1 MKQLLIVFVG
11 GGMGTVMRFLIGK
24 LLPYSGKGF
33 PWSTF
38 CANLIGC
45 LLIGL
50 LTGYFLRNSGENQSS
65 MVLFAT
71 IGFCGG
77 FTTFSSF
84 AHENLFFIRSGDYSM
99 LLVYSLISFSAGI
112 VMVYLGILTDKYLH
126 WIFEYF
132 LKFIQLIII
141 PP

>member
-1 MKQLLIVFVG
+1 MKQLLIVFIG
-11 GGMGTVMRFLIGK
+11 GGLGTVMRFLIGK

-45 LLIGL
+45 MLIGL

-126 WIFEYF
+126 
-132 LKFIQLIII
+132 
-141 PP
+141 

>member
-1 MKQLLIVFVG
+1 MKQLLIVFIG

-24 LLPYSGKGF
+24 FLPYSGKGF

-38 CANLIGC
+38 CSNLLGC

-50 LTGYFLRNSGENQSS
+50 LTGYFLRNNAENQSS
-65 MVLFAT
+65 LVLFAT

-84 AHENLFFIRSGDYSM
+84 ANENLSFVRSGDYTMLLAYSM
-99 LLVYSLISFSAGI
+99 LSLTTGI
-112 VMVYLGILTDKYLH
+112 IMVYLGILIDKYLH
-126 WIFEYF
+126 
-132 LKFIQLIII
+132 
-141 PP
+141 

>member
-65 MVLFAT
+65 IILFAS

-77 FTTFSSF
+77 FTTFSTF
-84 AHENLFFIRSGDYSM
+84 ANENFSFIRSGDYTM
-99 LLVYSLISFSAGI
+99 LLIYSIISFSIGI
-112 VMVYLGILTDKYLH
+112 LMIYLGILVDKNLH
-126 WIFEYF
+126 
-132 LKFIQLIII
+132 
-141 PP
+141 

>member
-1 MKQLLIVFVG
+1 MKQLLIVFIG
-11 GGMGTVMRFLIGK
+11 GGLGTVMRFLIGK

-84 AHENLFFIRSGDYSM
+84 AHENLSFIRSGDYSM

-126 WIFEYF
+126 
-132 LKFIQLIII
+132 
-141 PP
+141 